1 MFTDSTGGFDNLK
14 LLEIFSD
21 SYTSYFT
28 TQDANQIRTIFTGN
42 TSNKLYNGSL
52 YKLLKIVKELQTQ
65 VKATSVLI
73 INSFSQNNYVANDFS
88 SYWAAKQRAARLV
101 INDNPDNTIDNFE
114 NPAVKSEA
122 LTTYNT
128 ELATT
133 NADIINYTNSI
144 ATQASNIKAY
154 HTTYQLYQ
162 SYYENLDAILE
173 IINSWITMYNGLLT
187 TYTSNVNILTTS
199 NAKLEGIK
207 TAALANIVQLK
218 PLALDI
224 FHMDEFQRKV
234 FNYTY
239 ISDRL
244 KRVLYYVD
252 ILQIEFDKTSA
263 DYLLFSEILINT
275 LLIVF
280 TFSNLVGSTI
290 LPCTSIGISILKTFS

>member
-73 INSFSQNNYVANDFS
+73 INSFSQNKYVANDFS

-128 ELATT
+128 ELANT

-144 ATQASNIKAY
+144 ATQASNI
-154 HTTYQLYQ
+154 
-162 SYYENLDAILE
+162 SV
-173 IINSWITMYNGLLT
+173 S
-187 TYTSNVNILTTS
+187 
-199 NAKLEGIK
+199 
-207 TAALANIVQLK
+207 
-218 PLALDI
+218 
-224 FHMDEFQRKV
+224 
-234 FNYTY
+234 
-239 ISDRL
+239 
-244 KRVLYYVD
+244 
-252 ILQIEFDKTSA
+252 
-263 DYLLFSEILINT
+263 
-275 LLIVF
+275 
-280 TFSNLVGSTI
+280 
-290 LPCTSIGISILKTFS
+290 ISIKYILGVLNSNISSCSSFGSESKNSYIEYLSGFVISICLTNLPSHDL